1 MCTYTTAQVAVSG
14 SGKGPADWVR
24 VGRATVYLDH
34 PVHAM
39 ADHTLNIDL
48 VDPDRGPGARVALEL
63 EPRSALA
70 LRGDR
75 RRAGCRAARAERD
88 RPRAGQ
94 SGRVREP
101 TGQRRP
107 FAGPDTLTA

>member
-39 ADHTLNIDL
+39 AEHTLNIDL

-70 LRGDR
+70 LCEAIIDALAAVRPELSGIDPERVSRSCDEANRPEVTLRG
-75 RRAGCRAARAERD
+75 
-88 RPRAGQ
+88 
-94 SGRVREP
+94 V
-101 TGQRRP
+101 
-107 FAGPDTLTA
+107 